1 MKKSTKPKDRK
12 KPCCIYVPE
21 NFDPE
26 VLPAELKRH
35 ADAARYFLHRIIWGQ
50 MSKKRTIDN
59 YVPLKFDYLR
69 EVIPERVILPLK
81 RALIAEEVIECDG
94 YFIEGRKSLGYRL
107 GEKCRKARIIRI
119 AISDQVTAK
128 KVRANR
134 QSTYKK
140 VRLDVHVWLRNKFK
154 QLNVDLPLAVSLL
167 SGHHRFE
174 LVKIPVE
181 QIADND
187 TEFSVCRYGRV
198 HSSLTRCSK
207 RIRPALRVSGE
218 SLVMLD
224 IANSQ
229 PLFLSLLIIN
239 FRRQGNKTFGYVTFA
254 KNSTN
259 QYRDIDKI
267 IEETISS
274 STSIQESLTT
284 PSIYTVYTT
293 SNESNTEEQLLTQ
306 QDIRTTGVLPQVIS
320 VNRDFL
326 ASDEQYFVTI
336 CEQGKLYR
344 TLKEEM
350 EEQEMPLLH
359 RVKNEL
365 FKVLFGSNHL
375 KSRMKDVFKELFP
388 SVAEVIRVHK
398 TKDYR
403 FLPRLL
409 QNIEANFI
417 INTVCRRIMLEMP
430 EVPVFTIHDSIL
442 TTRPYVEA
450 IRQIMIDEFA
460 RLGLTPTLHQKD
472 YGELKGK
479 ALRGS

>member
-1 MKKSTKPKDRK
+1 M
-12 KPCCIYVPE
+12 
-21 NFDPE
+21 
-26 VLPAELKRH
+26 
-35 ADAARYFLHRIIWGQ
+35 
-50 MSKKRTIDN
+50 
-59 YVPLKFDYLR
+59 
-69 EVIPERVILPLK
+69 
-81 RALIAEEVIECDG
+81 
-94 YFIEGRKSLGYRL
+94 
-107 GEKCRKARIIRI
+107 
-119 AISDQVTAK
+119 
-128 KVRANR
+128 
-134 QSTYKK
+134 
-140 VRLDVHVWLRNKFK
+140 
-154 QLNVDLPLAVSLL
+154 
-167 SGHHRFE
+167 
-174 LVKIPVE
+174 
-181 QIADND
+181 
-187 TEFSVCRYGRV
+187 
-198 HSSLTRCSK
+198 
-207 RIRPALRVSGE
+207 
-218 SLVMLD
+218 
-224 IANSQ
+224 
-229 PLFLSLLIIN
+229 
-239 FRRQGNKTFGYVTFA
+239 
-254 KNSTN
+254 
-259 QYRDIDKI
+259 
-267 IEETISS
+267 
-274 STSIQESLTT
+274 
-284 PSIYTVYTT
+284 
-293 SNESNTEEQLLTQ
+293 
-306 QDIRTTGVLPQVIS
+306 PQVIS

-442 TTRPYVEA
+442 TTRPFVEP

-479 ALRGS
+479 ALRGP

>member
-35 ADAARYFLHRIIWGQ
+35 ADSARYFLHRIIWGQ
-50 MSKKRTIDN
+50 MSKRRTIDN

-69 EVIPERVILPLK
+69 EVIPNRIILPLK
-81 RALIAEEVIECDG
+81 KALIEAEVIKCDR

-107 GEKCRKARIIRI
+107 HEKCRKARIIRI
-119 AISDQVTAK
+119 AISDKATADK
-128 KVRANR
+128 LRAAR

-140 VRLDVHVWLRNKFK
+140 VRLDVHVWLRSKFK
-154 QLNVDLPLAVSLL
+154 TLNVDLPLAVSLL

-198 HSSLTRCSK
+198 HTSLTRCSK

-267 IEETISS
+267 IEETVSFFNPVQESIITP
-274 STSIQESLTT
+274 STSTAYT
-284 PSIYTVYTT
+284 PSNG
-293 SNESNTEEQLLTQ
+293 SSKEEQLLTGK
-306 QDIRTTGVLPQVIS
+306 DFKTTENLPRDIS

-326 ASDEQYFVTI
+326 TPDEQHFVTL

-359 RVKNEL
+359 RVKTEL

-409 QNIEANFI
+409 QNVEANFI

-430 EVPVFTIHDSIL
+430 EVPVFTIHDSVL
-442 TTRPYVEA
+442 TTRLDMEP

-472 YGELKGK
+472 YGTLKEK
-479 ALRGS
+479 ALRGP

>member
-12 KPCCIYVPE
+12 KPCWLNVPE
-21 NFDPE
+21 TFDPE
-26 VLPAELKRH
+26 VLPADLKPH
-35 ADAARYFLHRIIWGQ
+35 ADSARYILHRIFWGQ
-50 MSKKRTIDN
+50 VMKKRTIDN

-69 EVIPERVILPLK
+69 EVIPNRILVSLK
-81 RALIAEEVIECDG
+81 KALIEAEVIECDRH
-94 YFIEGRKSLGYRL
+94 YIEGHKSLGYRL
-107 GEKCRKARIIRI
+107 GVEYRKARIIRV
-119 AISDQVTAK
+119 AVGDKATADK
-128 KVRANR
+128 IRAVRRAK
-134 QSTYKK
+134 YKK
-140 VRLDVHVWLRNKFK
+140 VRLDVHVWLRSKFK
-154 QLNVDLPLAVSLL
+154 TLNVDLPLAMSLL
-167 SGHHRFE
+167 SGHRRFE

-187 TEFSVCRYGRV
+187 TDFSVCRYGRV
-198 HSSLTRCSK
+198 HSSLTRCSS
-207 RIRPALRVSGE
+207 RIRPALHVSGNG
-218 SLVMLD
+218 LVSLD

-239 FRRQGNKTFGYVTFA
+239 YRKQGNKTFGYVTFA

-267 IEETISS
+267 IEETISYF
-274 STSIQESLTT
+274 TSIQESLTT
-284 PSIYTVYTT
+284 PSIYTAYTT
-293 SNESNTEEQLLTQ
+293 SNESSTEEQLLTQ
-306 QDIRTTGVLPQVIS
+306 QDIRRTGVLPQVIS

-326 ASDEQYFVTI
+326 SQDEQQFVTL

-344 TLKEEM
+344 TLKDEM

-388 SVAEVIRVHK
+388 SVADVIRVHK

-417 INTVCRRIMLEMP
+417 INGVSRRLMVEMP
-430 EVPVFTIHDSIL
+430 DAPVYTIHDSIL
-442 TTRPYVEA
+442 TTRPFVEP
-450 IRQIMIDEFA
+450 IRQIMVEEFA
-460 RLGLTPTLHQKD
+460 RLGLTPTLHEKD
-472 YGELKGK
+472 YGTLKGK
-479 ALRGS
+479 ATRGP

>member
-35 ADAARYFLHRIIWGQ
+35 ADSARYFLHRIIWGQ
-50 MSKKRTIDN
+50 MSKRRTIDN

-69 EVIPERVILPLK
+69 EVIPNRIILPLK
-81 RALIAEEVIECDG
+81 KALIEAEVIKCDR

-107 GEKCRKARIIRI
+107 HEKCRKARIIRI
-119 AISDQVTAK
+119 AISDKATADK
-128 KVRANR
+128 LRAAR

-140 VRLDVHVWLRNKFK
+140 VRLDVHVWLRSKFK
-154 QLNVDLPLAVSLL
+154 TLNVDLPLAVSLL

-198 HSSLTRCSK
+198 HTSLTRCSK

-267 IEETISS
+267 IEETVSFFNPVQESIITP
-274 STSIQESLTT
+274 STSTAYT
-284 PSIYTVYTT
+284 PSNG
-293 SNESNTEEQLLTQ
+293 SSKEEQLLTGK
-306 QDIRTTGVLPQVIS
+306 DFKTTKTLPRDIS
-320 VNRDFL
+320 VNRNFL
-326 ASDEQYFVTI
+326 TPDEQHFVTL
-336 CEQGKLYR
+336 CEQGRLYR
-344 TLKEEM
+344 TFKEEM
-350 EEQEMPLLH
+350 KEREMPLLH
-359 RVKNEL
+359 TVKTEL
-365 FKVLFGSNHL
+365 FEVLFGSNRL
-375 KSRMKDVFKELFP
+375 KSRLKDIFGDMFP
-388 SVAEVIRVHK
+388 GVAEVIRVHK

-409 QNIEANFI
+409 QNVEANFI

-430 EVPVFTIHDSIL
+430 EVPVFTIHDSVL
-442 TTRPYVEA
+442 TTRLDMEP

-472 YGELKGK
+472 YGTLKEK
-479 ALRGS
+479 ALRGP